1 VSRIPPRRLYSA
13 AQSRAVDRCAID
25 EHGLAGPRLMAR
37 AARAAF
43 ARLLEEVPQPE
54 CLQIL
59 CGPGNNGG
67 DGRLLAILAAG
78 RGIPVALYE
87 VGGAARSAD
96 AVQAAQRAAGAGL
109 EALAYAGEA
118 LEPRGV
124 IVDAMLG
131 TGIRG
136 APRDTY
142 AQAIRA
148 AREAACPVL
157 ALDVPTG
164 VDSDT
169 GHAVGEAIVADWTVS
184 FITAKR
190 GLYTGAGPAHGGAVS
205 VDDLGVPPAA
215 FDAAGHTWDV
225 LDLDAELQ
233 HLPARDAGAHK
244 GRFGRCLLI
253 GGDEGMGGAIILAS
267 EAALRTGAGLARAA
281 TRAAN
286 IPSLLARRP
295 ECMTAAIGHR
305 NDLEAQLP
313 WADAL
318 VIGPGLG
325 QAPWG
330 EQLLH
335 AALAAGKPMIVDAD
349 ALNLLAARHGGP
361 LPPGSVVTPHPGEAA
376 RLLGVSAAEVQADR
390 FSAALALAERLG
402 AAVVLKGQGSLVVSG
417 GRGWL
422 CTAGNAGMASGG
434 MGDVL
439 SGVIG
444 ALLAQ
449 GLGAAPAAR
458 LGTVLHSSA
467 ADRAAALLGV
477 SALLASDVSD
487 ALGELLP

>member
-1 VSRIPPRRLYSA
+1 MSSIAPRRLYSA
-13 AQSRAVDRCAID
+13 EQSRAVDRCAID
-25 EHGLAGPRLMAR
+25 QHGLCGPRLMAR

-43 ARLLEEVPQPE
+43 RRLLDEAPQPE

-78 RGIPVALYE
+78 RGIPVTLYE
-87 VGGAARSAD
+87 VGGAARSDD
-96 AVQAAQRAAGAGL
+96 AVRAAQRAAGAGL
-109 EALAYAGEA
+109 EARPYEGALAR
-118 LEPRGV
+118 RGI

-136 APRDTY
+136 APRDAY
-142 AQAIRA
+142 ARAIRA
-148 AREAACPVL
+148 VREAARPVL

-169 GHAVGEAIVADWTVS
+169 GHAEGEAIVADWTVS

-190 GLYTGAGPAHGGAVS
+190 GLYTGAGPAHAGAVC
-205 VDDLGVPPAA
+205 VDDLGVPAAA
-215 FDAAGHTWDV
+215 FDAAGRAWDV

-233 HLPARDAGAHK
+233 HLPERDAGAHK

-267 EAALRTGAGLARAA
+267 EAALRTGVGLARAA

-286 IPSLLARRP
+286 IPPLLARRP
-295 ECMTAAIGHR
+295 ECMAAVIDHR

-318 VIGPGLG
+318 VVGPGLG

-335 AALAAGKPMIVDAD
+335 AALEAGKPMIVDAD
-349 ALNLLAARHGGP
+349 ALNLVAAGGSRS
-361 LPPGSVVTPHPGEAA
+361 LPPGCVVTPHPGEAA
-376 RLLGVSAAEVQADR
+376 RLLGVSAADVEADR
-390 FSAALALAERLG
+390 YAAALQLAERLG
-402 AAVVLKGQGSLVVSG
+402 AAVVLKGQGSLVAAG
-417 GRGWL
+417 EEGWL

-449 GLGAAPAAR
+449 GLQAAPAAR
-458 LGTVLHSSA
+458 LGTVLHSCA
-467 ADRAAALLGV
+467 ADRAAALRGRC
-477 SALLASDVSD
+477 SLLASDLAD